1 MTIISSS
8 LSGSALLGTLAGT
21 NSYIRSI
28 GTLSPGQTGILTV
41 TMLYSG
47 NTNSTIPNTANITIL
62 SGETVTGNN
71 TAVVSVSSLTS
82 PLPIVNNG
90 GG

>member
-8 LSGSALLGTLAGT
+8 LSGTLVGS
-21 NSYIRSI
+21 NNYMRSI
-28 GTLSPGQTGILTV
+28 GTLSPGQTGMLTV

-47 NTNSTIPNTANITIL
+47 NTNSTIPNTAMITIL

-71 TAVVSVSSLTS
+71 TSIISVSSLTS